1 MMAFTIA
8 GRELRTL
15 FISPLAWAILGV
27 IQIIQ
32 AFLFLKSLD
41 TYLNEIQP
49 RYAGFEQ
56 MPGVTDFIV
65 TGLFQDAG
73 IILLM
78 VTPLLTMRLISEER
92 SNRTLSLLFTA
103 PVSMS
108 EIILGKY
115 LGILAFMLIMV
126 GMITLMP
133 LSLLLGGGLDIG
145 KLAASVLA
153 FALLSASFASVG
165 LFISALA
172 NQPTV
177 AAISTFGAL
186 LLLWIVNWSRSAG
199 GGVLEY
205 LSILHHYASLLTG
218 LVNTEDLLYFILFIL
233 AFIVLSIHTLDNDR
247 LQK

>member
-49 RYAGFEQ
+49 RFAGFEQ

-65 TGLFQDAG
+65 TGLYQDAG

-103 PVSMS
+103 PVSLS
-108 EIILGKY
+108 EIIVGKY
-115 LGILAFMLIMV
+115 LGVLAFMLIMV
-126 GMITLMP
+126 GMVTLMP
-133 LSLLLGGGLDIG
+133 LSLLLGGSLDMG
-145 KLAASVLA
+145 RLAASVLG
-153 FALLSASFASVG
+153 FALLSASFAAVG
-165 LFISALA
+165 LFMSALA

-186 LLLWIVNWSRSAG
+186 LLLWIVNWSRGGG

-205 LSILHHYASLLTG
+205 LSILHHYGRLLTG
-218 LVNTEDLLYFILFIL
+218 LVHTEDVLYFILFIL
-233 AFIVLSIHTLDNDR
+233 AFIVLSIHALDNDR